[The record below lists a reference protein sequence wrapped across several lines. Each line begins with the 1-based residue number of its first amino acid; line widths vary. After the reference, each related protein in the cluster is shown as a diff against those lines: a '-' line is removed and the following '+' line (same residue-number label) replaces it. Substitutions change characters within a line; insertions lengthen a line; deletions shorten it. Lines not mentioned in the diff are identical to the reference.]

1 MDRGRGVAAARRQRI
16 AGKRGYGPVM
26 ANFFSEDLRGFQL
39 ERVDLSDAQLRAV
52 DLSGARFR
60 GVDLSGVVMRGVELV
75 NADIHGEVVNVTVN
89 GVDVGPLVEAEL
101 NRRYP
106 DRAKMRPAD
115 PAGFREAWDILEQ
128 LWDQTLDRARRPG
141 CCTSRSETSG
151 RSSRRCVADRLDG
164 QPGDVLRSA
173 HGHAAEAD
181 AHRWCTGVQECHRLG
196 REQAFVRQDPRAGL
210 PTSRSAISCHGP
222 WSGPPPAMDGR

>member
-1 MDRGRGVAAARRQRI
+1 VRI
-16 AGKRGYGPVM
+16 C
-26 ANFFSEDLRGFQL
+26 RGFQL

-60 GVDLSGVVMRGVELV
+60 GVDPSGVVMRGVELV

-89 GVDVGPLVEAEL
+89 GVDIGPLVEAEL

-128 LWDQTLDRARRPG
+128 LWDQTLDRVRRPG
-141 CCTSRSETSG
+141 CCTSRRSPRPCSG
-151 RSSRRCVADRLDG
+151 RPRPFGGLE
-164 QPGDVLRSA
+164 
-173 HGHAAEAD
+173 AA
-181 AHRWCTGVQECHRLG
+181 
-196 REQAFVRQDPRAGL
+196 
-210 PTSRSAISCHGP
+210 
-222 WSGPPPAMDGR
+222 